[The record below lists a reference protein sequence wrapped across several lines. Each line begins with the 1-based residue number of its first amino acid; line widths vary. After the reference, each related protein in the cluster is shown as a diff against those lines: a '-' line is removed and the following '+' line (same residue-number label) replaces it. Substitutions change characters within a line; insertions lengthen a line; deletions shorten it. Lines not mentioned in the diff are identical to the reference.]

1 MNKKPFTS
9 LSLIALFLSFNPA
22 HAGSGFTVKYYNQQ
36 NDQVLNSGD
45 LPVKLNTPASQKNA
59 SELIILG
66 NREENPS
73 NYAEK
78 QKAVE
83 VAVDNES
90 QPFSWMSKVGRMS
103 QQYHNDVEAIISQ
116 IKVEKQ
122 TKNYN
127 NTHVK
132 TTSFNSSGFSNQS
145 KSLNRDNYDHIISN
159 LSNKYGVSAG
169 LVKAVM
175 HTESSFN
182 PNARSPVGA
191 QGLMQL
197 MPATAQ
203 RFKVSNAY
211 DPQQNIEGG
220 VKYLGWLLKRFDG
233 NLTLALAGYNAG
245 EGNVDKYGGIPPF
258 RETKDYVQRVLT
270 RYHSLYR
277 GL

>member
-1 MNKKPFTS
+1 MNKHVFALLP
-9 LSLIALFLSFNPA
+9 IVVLFLHPNFAYAN
-22 HAGSGFTVKYYNQQ
+22 SGFTVKYYNQQ
-36 NDQVLNSGD
+36 PENNKVLAQVSNQANPRSS
-45 LPVKLNTPASQKNA
+45 TP
-59 SELIILG
+59 EVIILS
-66 NREENPS
+66 NRDQNQANPS
-73 NYAEK
+73 
-78 QKAVE
+78 E
-83 VAVDNES
+83 VQHENNNET
-90 QPFSWMSKVGRMS
+90 QPFSWMSKVGRMG

-122 TKNYN
+122 AKTYN
-127 NTHVK
+127 NVQVQTV
-132 TTSFNSSGFSNQS
+132 SFNSGNFSNQS
-145 KSLNRDNYDHIISN
+145 KSSNRDNYDQIISY

-169 LVKAVM
+169 VIKAVM

-197 MPATAQ
+197 MPATAR
-203 RFKVSNAY
+203 RFNVSNAY

-258 RETKDYVQRVLT
+258 RETKDYVRRVLT